1 MTPFLQ
7 TVARHLYAEMKV
19 NSEGLT
25 VVFPNKRAGLFFNK
39 YLRQELEDYVWA
51 PQYVTIDEVFRNLST
66 KQVADPIELVCRL
79 YRVYLKVTGR
89 TETLDHFYS
98 WGETM
103 LRDFD
108 DIDNSL
114 ARADKLLSNVKELE
128 DLKDFDFL
136 SEGQREALRTY
147 FDHYMRKEDT
157 ELKQKF
163 SAIWEHLYPIY
174 EQFRVELAQENLA
187 YMGMLKREVVQGL
200 ESAEPLTLNDGMG
213 KATQYFQG
221 RRFIVVGFNVLSPT
235 EQRLFL
241 AMKRLVDVKFYWDYD
256 LGYTNLGEADDKL
269 SMYEAGQFIKENI
282 RIFGN
287 ALDNLSD
294 AARDEVYN
302 NFCKPKQITYVET
315 ATETQQTRYVD
326 TWLQNTVKA
335 EDDMIR
341 TAVVLCNERNLQPL
355 LHTIPSTYG
364 DKKQMLLNITMG
376 YPLGETP
383 IVSFLLSL
391 AELQLFGRSGSD
403 WRYQH
408 VLAVLNHPYAG
419 RLDTEEVAR
428 LTGRIEKEKLFFP
441 TDADLKSEGPL
452 QLLFQ
457 PTEGNGA
464 LLQYLAEATKA
475 VGMTFKQKASLD
487 GLDQLYC
494 ESVFSAYTL
503 LNRLIS
509 LSEIKVKENGA
520 EDASELSC
528 LFDVQGPTLL
538 RLLRRLLQQKNIP
551 FHGEPAEGVQIL
563 GLLETRLLDF
573 ENIIL
578 LSANDDFLPGNSHRA
593 SFIPYNLREAYGM
606 TTIEKQVA
614 LSAYYFYRLL
624 SRAKNIS
631 LLYNAS
637 ADGMQTGE
645 MSRFLSQ
652 LLAEVG
658 VKDGKKKALLA
669 PETKP
674 VFYSLTT
681 QSEAITTPS
690 IKVEKTEEV
699 LDRLCDRF
707 DTLNKEKPRY
717 LSPSAINTYLNCPLQ
732 FYLQYVV
739 GISEDDELTEDVDS
753 RHFGT
758 LFHECMEQI
767 YKPYKGEV
775 VEENG
780 KLWFKQGRVVTKDE
794 LEGWAKDSMGLD
806 KVLSYAFAKVFFNV
820 KDEEKRKNFKL
831 RLNGEQEI
839 NRLVIKRYVE
849 NQLRYDAE
857 LAPFHILGL
866 EQTVKH
872 VVEVPSGE
880 RKVSLLLGG
889 IIDRWDEI
897 DWGEGKIQRILDYK
911 TSQSR
916 PDAYP
921 TVGEIF
927 DMSREEMFKYTF
939 QTFYYSYVVDKV
951 LKDNNVRLMP
961 SLMYIKLASY
971 VKGKVKPGADA
982 NASRKVYAEEMG
994 VRIKELV
1001 EKVKKTKDVETKK
1014 LAYESHVVTDYFNDP
1029 AVEFEQRLM
1038 NLLAEMFS
1046 PDVPF
1051 RQTSCKKHCTYC
1063 KFLKIC
1069 GRKAE
1074 LDNK

>member
-7 TVARHLYAEMKV
+7 TVARHLYAGIKD

-25 VVFPNKRAGLFFNK
+25 IIFPNKRAGLFFNK
-39 YLRQELEDYVWA
+39 YLRQELEGYVWA
-51 PQYVTIDEVFRNLST
+51 PQYVTIDEVFRKLSS

-89 TETLDHFYS
+89 TESLDRFYS

-103 LRDFD
+103 LRDFE
-108 DIDNSL
+108 DIDNSM

-147 FDHYMRKEDT
+147 FDHYMKKEDT

-163 SAIWEHLYPIY
+163 SAIWEYLLPIY
-174 EQFRVELAQENLA
+174 EQFREELAQEGLA
-187 YMGMLKREVVQGL
+187 YMGMLKREVVESLDDSVALKGDRAGL
-200 ESAEPLTLNDGMG
+200 QAE
-213 KATQYFQG
+213 YFEG
-221 RRFIVVGFNVLSPT
+221 RRFVVVGFNVLSPT

-241 AMKRLVDVKFYWDYD
+241 AMKQRAKVTFYWDYD
-256 LGYTNLGEADDKL
+256 LGYTNWGEADDKL
-269 SMYEAGQFIKENI
+269 STYEAGQFIKENV

-287 ALDNLSD
+287 ALDTLSD
-294 AARDEVYN
+294 AERDEVYN

-326 TWLQNTVKA
+326 TWLQNTVKK
-335 EDDMIR
+335 EEDMIR

-355 LHTIPSTYG
+355 LHAIPNTFG
-364 DKKQMLLNITMG
+364 NDEQMLLNVTMG

-383 IVSFLLSL
+383 IVSFLLAL

-403 WRYQH
+403 WRYQY

-428 LTGRIEKEKLFFP
+428 LRERIEKDKLFYP

-452 QLLFQ
+452 QVLFQ
-457 PTEGNGA
+457 PTGGNTA
-464 LLQYLAEATKA
+464 LLQYLAEAAKA
-475 VGMTFKQKASLD
+475 VGMTFKNKATLD

-509 LSEIKVKENGA
+509 LSEIQIEG
-520 EDASELSC
+520 SEAP
-528 LFDVQGPTLL
+528 LFDVQGTTLL
-538 RLLRRLLQQKNIP
+538 RLLRSLLQQKSIP

-573 ENIIL
+573 ENVIL
-578 LSANDDFLPGNSHRA
+578 LSANDDFLPGTPHRA

-637 ADGMQTGE
+637 ADGLQTGE

-658 VKDGKKKALLA
+658 VKDSKKKALLA

-674 VFYSLTT
+674 AFYSLTT
-681 QSEAITTPS
+681 QSEATTTPT
-690 IKVEKTEEV
+690 IEVEKTEEV

-739 GISEDDELTEDVDS
+739 GVSEDDELTEDVDS

-780 KLWFKQGRVVTKDE
+780 KLWFKPGREVTKQE
-794 LEGWAKDSMGLD
+794 LEAWAKDDLGLD
-806 KVLSYAFAKVFFNV
+806 GVLSYAFAKVFFNV
-820 KDEEKRKNFKL
+820 KDEEKRKNFNL

-849 NQLRYDAE
+849 NQLRYDAA
-857 LAPFHILGL
+857 LAPFRILGL
-866 EQTVKH
+866 EETVKH
-872 VVEVPSGE
+872 VVEVQSGT

-897 DWGEGKIQRILDYK
+897 DWGEGKVQRILDYK

-916 PDAYP
+916 PNSYP
-921 TVGEIF
+921 TVEDIF
-927 DMSREEMFKYTF
+927 DTSREDMFKYTF

-951 LKDNNVRLMP
+951 LKETNVKLMP
-961 SLMYIKLASY
+961 ALMYIKLASY
-971 VKGKVKPGADA
+971 VKGKVKSDADA
-982 NASRKVYAEEMG
+982 NAQRKVYAEEMG

-1001 EKVKKTKDVETKK
+1001 EKVKKTKDGETKK
-1014 LAYESHVVTDYFNDP
+1014 MGYESHVVTDYFNDP
-1029 AVEFEQRLM
+1029 AKEFEQRLM
-1038 NLLAEMFS
+1038 NLLAEIFS
-1046 PDVPF
+1046 PEVPF
-1051 RQTSCKKHCTYC
+1051 RQTSCKKHCAYC
-1063 KFLKIC
+1063 NFLKIC
-1069 GRKAE
+1069 GRKVE
-1074 LDNK
+1074 K